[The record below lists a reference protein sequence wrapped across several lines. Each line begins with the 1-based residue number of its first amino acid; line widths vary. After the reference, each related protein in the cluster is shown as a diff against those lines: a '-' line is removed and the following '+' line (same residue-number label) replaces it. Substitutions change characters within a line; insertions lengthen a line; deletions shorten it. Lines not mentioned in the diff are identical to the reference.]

1 MDFGIPED
9 FAQPVGLARDFARE
23 VLRPAE
29 EAIDRIADPVEAFT
43 SDVHREVTRKMYEL
57 DMHKLGLPVEMG
69 GLGIPAMAR
78 FMIDEEIAFGGA
90 GLASQLLLTPLAA
103 NFIALLGLGGV
114 HPVYKEHLEAYLD
127 DTEGVHSGAWTI
139 TEPDVG
145 SDCFTFG
152 VPAIRMRAKA
162 TPGGAGYVIEGTKSA
177 WCSNG
182 WLADMLVAMICL
194 DPDAGM
200 EGTATFLIPADW
212 PGITKGKPI
221 DKVGLR
227 ALNQCD
233 FTFDGVEI
241 PKEFLLAPPGPGYRP
256 LLETFVTP
264 GNTAVGTLA
273 LGVARAAYE
282 TGLAYAKEREQGGH
296 PIVGHQLVG
305 KKLFDAFRAIEG
317 ARLMLQ
323 KSTWLIEQGLPSLE
337 LSFAA
342 RAQACETAM
351 RVTADMMLLH
361 GGFGI
366 TKEYAVEKY
375 YRDAAPLQV
384 MDGSVDR
391 IAVAAA
397 ERL

>member
-1 MDFGIPED
+1 MDFEVPED
-9 FAQPVGLARDFARE
+9 VRNQVGLARDFAQQ

-29 EAIDRIADPVEAFT
+29 EAIDRISDPTEAFT
-43 SDVHREVTRKMYEL
+43 SDVHRDVTRKMYEVDL
-57 DMHKLGLPVEMG
+57 HKLGLPVECG
-69 GLGIPAMAR
+69 GLGLTGMAQHLVA
-78 FMIDEEIAFGGA
+78 EEIATGGA

-103 NFIALLGLGGV
+103 NFIALLGLGAV
-114 HPVYKEHLEAYLD
+114 HPVYAEYLD
-127 DTEGVHSGAWTI
+127 AYVADREGVHSGAWTI

-152 VPAIRMRAKA
+152 VPAIRMRARA
-162 TPGGAGYVIEGTKSA
+162 TAGGSGYVIDGTKSA

-182 WLADMLVAMICL
+182 WLADMLVAMVCV

-212 PGITKGKPI
+212 PGISKGKPI

-227 ALNQCD
+227 ALNQCELV
-233 FTFDGVEI
+233 FDGVEV
-241 PKEFLLAPPGPGYRP
+241 PKEFLLAPAGPGYRP

-264 GNTAVGTLA
+264 GNTSVGTLA

-282 TGLAYAKEREQGGH
+282 AGLAYAKEREQGGH
-296 PIVGHQLVG
+296 PIIGHQLVG
-305 KKLFDAFRAIEG
+305 KKLFDAYRSIEA
-317 ARLMLQ
+317 ARLLLR
-323 KSTWLIEQGLPSLE
+323 KSTWLMEQGQPSLE

-342 RAQACETAM
+342 RAQACETAL
-351 RVTADMMLLH
+351 RVTTDMMLLH

-375 YRDAAPLQV
+375 YRDAGPLQI

-391 IAVAAA
+391 VAVAAA